1 MLSEDFITLG
11 FKLHNRPK
19 SIIHRAM
26 ANTGC
31 QSCLAGIRVVH
42 RLGLSTGDLIPVTMQ
57 MHAANNNGIKILG
70 ALVLC
75 FSGMTK
81 GGARLETR
89 QLVYITD
96 TSDRLFLSK
105 EPCITIGMI
114 STKFPTIGEIK
125 QTHHSTQTL
134 NAVDTLTH
142 NESCLTTPCE
152 CPRRQLP
159 PAPPTELPFPAT
171 EENCKKL
178 QEYLLEY
185 YKSSSFNTCQHQTQP
200 MMEGPPL
207 KLMVDP
213 GTVPVAHHTPVPV
226 PLHWQDEIKAGL
238 DQDVKLGVIELV
250 PIGEPVTWCHHM
262 VICAK
267 KNGNPVAQWTSN
279 LSTKTPSEKP
289 ITPNHHS
296 TRLDLYHMTR

>member
-11 FKLHNRPK
+11 FKVHNHPK

-26 ANTGC
+26 ADTGC

-42 RLGLSTGDLIPVTMQ
+42 RLGLSTGDLITVTMQ
-57 MHAANNNGIKILG
+57 MHAATNNGIKNQG
-70 ALVLC
+70 ALVLR

-96 TSDRLFLSK
+96 TFDRLFLSK
-105 EPCITIGMI
+105 EACITLGMI
-114 STKFPTIGEIK
+114 STKFPTIGETQ
-125 QTHHSTQTL
+125 QTHHSTEIL

-152 CPRRQLP
+152 WPRRQLP
-159 PAPPTELPFPAT
+159 PAPSMELPFPAT
-171 EENCKKL
+171 EDNRKKL

-185 YKSSSFNTCQHQTQP
+185 YKSSSFNTCQHQTLS

-207 KLMVDP
+207 KLMVGP
-213 GTVPVAHHTPVPV
+213 GAVPVTYHTPVPV
-226 PLHWQDEIKAGL
+226 PLHCKTTS
-238 DQDVKLGVIELV
+238 KL
-250 PIGEPVTWCHHM
+250 
-262 VICAK
+262 A
-267 KNGNPVAQWTSN
+267 
-279 LSTKTPSEKP
+279 
-289 ITPNHHS
+289 S
-296 TRLDLYHMTR
+296 TRMSS